1 MRKQGEGFYLS
12 GPGKGSDDF
21 GDQVADGVRAVR
33 AVRAELIQ
41 PFSRD

>member
-21 GDQVADGVRAVR
+21 GGQVADGG
-33 AVRAELIQ
+33 EGLEGC
-41 PFSRD
+41 DGCDGCDGCGG